1 MSYLVQIKRSPFE
14 PNADYT
20 FADAYF
26 QGCEQDFET
35 EEDAIQYFKT
45 FEEWEQQLLEISFMP
60 F

>member
-1 MSYLVQIKRSPFE
+1 MTYFVQIKRSPFE
-14 PNADYT
+14 PNTDYT

-35 EEDAIQYFKT
+35 EEDATAYFKT
-45 FEEWEQQLLEISFMP
+45 FEEWEQELLEVDFIP